1 MFKPVLKALEKE
13 ISGAIALSYV
23 AEVAKHHR
31 IQASPGIRA
40 ACEYALSE
48 FHKMGVDA
56 KLHSYPANGQDF
68 DWTSLRFKEW
78 SCDDAWLKLVEP
90 EEKYLARFAEKKIHV
105 IQRSISTPEGGLT
118 ANVMVPLNKG
128 EEPED
133 YDGIKVEGKVV
144 ITNGDVHRVHELA
157 VVERGAAGIIFDG
170 MFVRSDL
177 PEGTLD
183 DTLKYTSFWWTPQDT
198 PGLGWVVTPRT
209 GRELRRLVAK
219 GDPVKVHGHIKSE
232 LYDGYLDSAVAT
244 IPGETDEEVIVIAHI
259 CHPEPSANDNAS
271 GCGAAMEAARAIK
284 KLIDDGVLKKPKRTI
299 RFTLVPEMTG
309 SYSYL
314 VEREEDIPKMV
325 ASINLDMVGEDQ
337 GKTGSV
343 LVLHKTPDSFPSYIN
358 AVSEAIF
365 EEIQKEFKSI
375 GGNPWMAT
383 FRHAVGEFSGGSDH
397 YIYTDPTVGI
407 PSVMMIQWPDK
418 FYHTSDDTI
427 DKVSPKSLA
436 KVATIA
442 ATFAYFMANA
452 GEKEAPWIASQVAS
466 REKQAL
472 SKMVQRTLDRAA
484 VYDVDAYKVDEVRD
498 YLKEKIEFDVEVGI
512 EALRSIKRIA
522 PGCES
527 TINPLISNLMAEAEE
542 EYNHAMKILEDLAEK
557 QGITELPDYEHEV
570 KDEPEGSDQVP
581 VKLYRGPLSSRPW
594 LRSLSPEDQEALRQ
608 LNKKHG
614 ITYSGPSTQAL
625 YWTDGS
631 RSISEISRLVEL
643 ETEATNL
650 PYLVEY
656 YGFLVRSGRAEYQNR
671 ARDEK

>member
-13 ISGAIALSYV
+13 ISGAIALSHV
-23 AEVAKHHR
+23 AEVSKHHR

-40 ACEYALSE
+40 ACEYAVSE
-48 FHKMGVDA
+48 FHKMGIEA
-56 KLHSYPANGQDF
+56 KLHSYPANGEDF

-78 SCDDAWLKLVEP
+78 SCDDAWLKLIEP
-90 EEKYLARFAEKKIHV
+90 EAKYLARFAEKKIHV

-118 ANVMVPLNKG
+118 VELVVPRNKG

-133 YDGIKVEGKVV
+133 YEGIDVNGKVV
-144 ITNGDVHRVHELA
+144 ISNGDVHRVNELA
-157 VVERGAAGIIFDG
+157 LVERGAAGIIYDG
-170 MFVRSDL
+170 MFVRTDL

-198 PGLGWVVTPRT
+198 PGLGWVVTPRM
-209 GRELRRLVAK
+209 GRELRRLVEK
-219 GDPVKVHGHIKSE
+219 GGPVKAHGYIKAE
-232 LYDGYLDSAVAT
+232 LYEGFLDNAVAT

-284 KLIDDGVLKKPKRTI
+284 KLIDDGVLTKPKRTI
-299 RFTLVPEMTG
+299 RFTLVPEMAG

-314 VEREEDIPKMV
+314 AEREADIPKMV

-337 GKTGSV
+337 DQTGSV

-365 EEIQKEFKSI
+365 EETQKEFKSI

-383 FRHAVGEFSGGSDH
+383 FRHAVGDFSGGSDH

-472 SKMVQRTLDRAA
+472 SKMVQAAIDNVA
-484 VYDVDAYKVDEVRD
+484 VYDVDSYKVDEVRN

-512 EALRSIKRIA
+512 KALRSIKRIA
-522 PGCES
+522 PGCVS
-527 TINPLISNLMAEAEE
+527 TIKPLISNLMAEAEK
-542 EYNHAMKILEDLAEK
+542 EYDHAMKILEDLAEK
-557 QGITELPDYEHEV
+557 QGITELPDYKPEA
-570 KDEPEGSDQVP
+570 KDEQEGADLVP
-581 VKLYRGPLSSRPW
+581 VRLYRGPLSTRPW
-594 LRSLSPEDQEALRQ
+594 MRSLSPEDQEALRL
-608 LNKKHG
+608 LNKKHS
-614 ITYSGPSTQAL
+614 ITYGGPSTQAL

-643 ETEATNL
+643 ETGSTNL

-656 YGFLVRSGRAEYQNR
+656 YGLLVRSDRAEYQNR
-671 ARDEK
+671 

>member
-1 MFKPVLKALEKE
+1 MFKPALNALEKE
-13 ISGAIALSYV
+13 ISGEIALSHV

-40 ACEYALSE
+40 ACEYAVSE

-56 KLHSYPANGQDF
+56 RLHSYPANGKDF

-118 ANVMVPLNKG
+118 AELVVPKNKG

-133 YDGIKVEGKVV
+133 YEGLDVKSKVV
-144 ITNGDVHRVHELA
+144 ISNGDVHRVNELA
-157 VVERGAAGIIFDG
+157 LVERGAAGIIYDG

-183 DTLKYTSFWWTPQDT
+183 DTLKYTSFWWTTKDS

-209 GRELRRLVAK
+209 GRELRSLVAK
-219 GDPVKVHGHIKSE
+219 GEPIKVHGYIKAD
-232 LYDGYLDSAVAT
+232 LYDGYLDNAVAT

-271 GCGAAMEAARAIK
+271 GCGAAMEAARAIS
-284 KLIDDGVLKKPKRTI
+284 KLIDDGVLAKPKRTI
-299 RFTLVPEMTG
+299 RFTLVPEMAG

-314 VEREEDIPKMV
+314 AEREGDIPKMV

-337 GKTGSV
+337 DQTGSV

-365 EEIQKEFKSI
+365 EETQKEFKSI

-418 FYHTSDDTI
+418 FYHTSDDTV
-427 DKVSPKSLA
+427 DKVSPKSLS

-466 REKQAL
+466 REKRAL
-472 SKMVQRTLDRAA
+472 SKMVQEALDRAA

-542 EYNHAMKILEDLAEK
+542 EYDQTMKILEDLAAK
-557 QGITELPDYEHEV
+557 QGIKELPDYEPKAKE
-570 KDEPEGSDQVP
+570 EPEGADQVP
-581 VKLYRGPLSSRPW
+581 VKLYRGPLSTRPW
-594 LRSLSPEDQEALRQ
+594 MRSLIPKDQEALRQ

-614 ITYSGPSTQAL
+614 VTYGGPSTQAL

-631 RSISEISRLVEL
+631 RSISEISRLLEL
-643 ETEATNL
+643 ETGKTNL

-656 YGFLVRSGRAEYQNR
+656 YGILVRSGLAEFVDR
-671 ARDEK
+671 

>member
-13 ISGAIALSYV
+13 VSGAIALSHV

-40 ACEYALSE
+40 ACKYAVAE
-48 FHKMGVDA
+48 FQKMGVEA
-56 KLHSYPANGQDF
+56 RLHSHPANGKDF

-78 SCDDAWLKLVEP
+78 SCDDAWLKLIKP
-90 EEKYLARFAEKKIHV
+90 EDKYLARFAEEKIHV

-118 ANVMVPLNKG
+118 AEIIVPKNKG
-128 EEPED
+128 EEHED
-133 YDGIKVEGKVV
+133 YEGIDVKGKVV
-144 ITNGDVHRVHELA
+144 ITDGDVHRVNELA
-157 VVERGAAGIIFDG
+157 LVERGAAGIIYDG
-170 MFVRSDL
+170 MFVRTDL

-209 GRELRRLVAK
+209 GRELRRMAEK
-219 GDPVKVHGHIKSE
+219 GDPVKVHGYIKAE
-232 LYDGYLDSAVAT
+232 LYDGYLDNAVAT

-284 KLIDDGVLKKPKRTI
+284 KLIDDGVLATPKRTI
-299 RFTLVPEMTG
+299 RFTLVPEMAGT
-309 SYSYL
+309 YSYL
-314 VEREEDIPKMV
+314 AAREEDIPKMV

-337 GKTGSV
+337 DQTGSV

-358 AVSEAIF
+358 AVSEAIY
-365 EEIQKEFKSI
+365 EETQKEFKSI

-442 ATFAYFMANA
+442 ATFAYFLANA

-472 SKMVQRTLDRAA
+472 SRMVQEALDRAA
-484 VYDVDAYKVDEVRD
+484 VYDLDAYKADEVRD

-542 EYNHAMKILEDLAEK
+542 EYNHAMKILEDLAGR
-557 QGITELPDYEHEV
+557 QGITELPDYEPEA
-570 KDEPEGSDQVP
+570 KEEPEGAEMVP
-581 VKLYRGPLSSRPW
+581 VKLFRGPLSTRPW
-594 LRSLSPEDQEALRQ
+594 MRSLSTEDQEALRQ
-608 LNKKHG
+608 LNKRHG
-614 ITYSGPSTQAL
+614 IVYGGPSTMAL

-631 RSISEISRLVEL
+631 RSISEISRLVGL
-643 ETEATNL
+643 ETGSTNL
-650 PYLVEY
+650 SYLVEY
-656 YGFLVRSGRAEYQNR
+656 YGFLVRGGLAEFHT
-671 ARDEK
+671 DKL

>member
-13 ISGAIALSYV
+13 ISGAIALSHV
-23 AEVAKHHR
+23 AQVAKHHR

-40 ACEYALSE
+40 ACEYAISE
-48 FHKMGVDA
+48 FHKMGIDA
-56 KLHSYPANGQDF
+56 KLHSYPANGKDF

-78 SCDDAWLKLVEP
+78 SCDDAWLKLIEP
-90 EEKYLARFAEKKIHV
+90 EAKYLARFAEKKIHV

-118 ANVMVPLNKG
+118 AELIVPRNKG

-133 YDGIKVEGKVV
+133 YEGIDVNGKVV
-144 ITNGDVHRVHELA
+144 ISNGDVHRINELA
-157 VVERGAAGIIFDG
+157 LVERGAAGIIYDG
-170 MFVRSDL
+170 MFVRTDL

-219 GDPVKVHGHIKSE
+219 GDPVKVQGYIKAE
-232 LYDGYLDSAVAT
+232 LYEGYLDNAVAT

-271 GCGAAMEAARAIK
+271 GCGATMEAARAIK
-284 KLIDDGVLKKPKRTI
+284 KLIDDGVLTKPKRTI
-299 RFTLVPEMTG
+299 RFTLVPEMAG

-314 VEREEDIPKMV
+314 AEREEDIPKMI

-337 GKTGSV
+337 DQTGSV

-365 EEIQKEFKSI
+365 EETQKEFKSI

-383 FRHAVGEFSGGSDH
+383 FRHAVGDFSGGSDH

-442 ATFAYFMANA
+442 ATFAYFMANV

-472 SKMVQRTLDRAA
+472 SKMVQAAIDKAA
-484 VYDVDAYKVDEVRD
+484 VYDVDSYKVDEVRD

-512 EALRSIKRIA
+512 KALKSIKRIA

-527 TINPLISNLMAEAEE
+527 TINPLISNLMAEAEK
-542 EYNHAMKILEDLAEK
+542 EYDHAMKILEDLAEK
-557 QGITELPDYEHEV
+557 QGITEFPDNEPEV
-570 KDEPEGSDQVP
+570 KDEPKGADLVP
-581 VKLYRGPLSSRPW
+581 VRLYRGPLSTRPW
-594 LRSLSPEDQEALRQ
+594 MRSLSPEDQEALRQ

-614 ITYSGPSTQAL
+614 ITYGGPSTQAL

-643 ETEATNL
+643 ETGSTNL

-656 YGFLVRSGRAEYQNR
+656 YGLLVRSNKVEYQNR
-671 ARDEK
+671 